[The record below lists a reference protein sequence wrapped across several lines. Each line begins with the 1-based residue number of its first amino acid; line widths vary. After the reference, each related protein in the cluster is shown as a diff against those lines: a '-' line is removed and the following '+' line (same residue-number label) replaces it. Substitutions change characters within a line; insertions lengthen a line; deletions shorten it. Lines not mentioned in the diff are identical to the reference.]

1 MTKICLLI
9 PALCSIILGFSIVM
23 HGLLKVN
30 RMRFDPFDIFVF
42 ITYYCI
48 PYTLSLIGKD
58 LNIYYRL
65 DQGVKSTEDTVVFHT
80 PSH

>member
-30 RMRFDPFDIFVF
+30 RMIFDPFDIFVPN
-42 ITYYCI
+42 
-48 PYTLSLIGKD
+48 PYILSLIGKD

>member
-30 RMRFDPFDIFVF
+30 WMKFDPFDMFF
-42 ITYYCI
+42 PNCI
-48 PYTLSLIGKD
+48 PYTLSLTVKD
-58 LNIYYRL
+58 LYVYYRL